1 MVLTLPASEPLLTGY
16 IDPRHPH
23 AVNHIVVDDLG
34 EEEILAC
41 VCDDGD
47 VLAYHTS
54 AVFNALERRD
64 PLVGM
69 GYNGAENLRSFL
81 NENVG
86 LSAWGLAV
94 HKASRMIAVSA
105 NTKKIT
111 VFAFA
116 LSSGNV
122 DSEEDDTTATV
133 DDLLEHTVLE
143 TMTDTHEPMPFWD
156 TKRGRGKTHSSFSR
170 SQNLQLI
177 LEGHKTN
184 ISNIAFCNTH
194 DDKEGRWLISTD
206 IDGWMIV
213 WDIFSRTEISRHRIS
228 LPPISPAGS
237 QTVWLDRHG

>member
-1 MVLTLPASEPLLTGY
+1 M
-16 IDPRHPH
+16 
-23 AVNHIVVDDLG
+23 NNIVVDDLG

-64 PLVGM
+64 TLVGM
-69 GYNGAENLRSFL
+69 GYNGGENLRPFF
-81 NENVG
+81 NEYVG

-105 NTKKIT
+105 NTTEIT

-122 DSEEDDTTATV
+122 DSEEDDTTSTV
-133 DDLLEHTVLE
+133 EDLLEHTVSR
-143 TMTDTHEPMPFWD
+143 TMTGTHETMPFWNI
-156 TKRGRGKTHSSFSR
+156 KRGREKTSSSFSR
-170 SQNLQLI
+170 SQNLKII
-177 LEGHKTN
+177 LEGHRTN
-184 ISNIAFCNTH
+184 IPNIAFCNTH
-194 DDKEGRWLISTD
+194 DDKEGRWLLSTD

-213 WDIFSRTEISRHRIS
+213 WDICSRTEIRRHRIS

-237 QTVWLDRHG
+237 QTVWLDRYG